1 MTMIINTLISP
12 WTHPTTGDTL
22 IVNGE
27 KTFLKRFTL
36 TECGYLQS
44 LISAIPCEVLSFGT
58 NATIAIWQ
66 GGGNWG
72 DLCLPLQDLRI
83 KSFVDLLQ
91 YGLTIIGFPQSLYY
105 RNSTFAA
112 IHANQIKQNIKKGL
126 YLTELESAK
135 NLKLARS
142 KVIFTW
148 REHYSFEQA
157 KHLYPFVDNRLVPD
171 IAFQLGPYSTRTNCY
186 GGRPPLS

>member
-1 MTMIINTLISP
+1 MI
-12 WTHPTTGDTL
+12 
-22 IVNGE
+22 
-27 KTFLKRFTL
+27 
-36 TECGYLQS
+36 Y
-44 LISAIPCEVLSFGT
+44 AYPC
-58 NATIAIWQ
+58 
-66 GGGNWG
+66 
-72 DLCLPLQDLRI
+72 LQDLRI

-91 YGLTIIGFPQSLYY
+91 YGLTIIGFSQSLYY

-171 IAFQLGPYSTRTNCY
+171 IAFQLGPFSPIPPEPTVMVDVLLFLRSDSESKLGTLGRTDENIQQSINQISPGQNLTFKVVDWNDCFEMF
-186 GGRPPLS
+186 GSNIFF